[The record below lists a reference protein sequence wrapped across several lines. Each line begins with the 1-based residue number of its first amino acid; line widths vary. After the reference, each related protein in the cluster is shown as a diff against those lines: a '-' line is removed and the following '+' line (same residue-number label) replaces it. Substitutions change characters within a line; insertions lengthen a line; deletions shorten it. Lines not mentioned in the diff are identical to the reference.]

1 MNEQIGNFNGMTI
14 EQIRNSDWIRIEQ
27 IINKFH
33 LLFE

>member
-1 MNEQIGNFNGMTI
+1 MNKQEIPIGMII